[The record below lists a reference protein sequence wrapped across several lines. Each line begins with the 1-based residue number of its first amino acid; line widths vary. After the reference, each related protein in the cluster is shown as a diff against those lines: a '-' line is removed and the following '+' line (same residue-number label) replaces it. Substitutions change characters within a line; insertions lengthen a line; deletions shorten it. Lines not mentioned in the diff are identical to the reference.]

1 MTEKLFYKD
10 PYKKEF
16 DAGVVEI
23 EAGDENYRIVLDT
36 TCFYPEGGGQPADT
50 GLIGDVAV
58 FDTRKEGENVIHLCN
73 EKPSFQPGNVVH
85 GTVEWG
91 HRFDFMQQHS
101 GQHVISGVLFA
112 HEGINTLSVHMG
124 LEYTTIEVDVPS
136 ISRAAID
143 AVEDAANK
151 TIWENLEIDSSW
163 VEDSDISSLNLRRAP
178 KVRGK
183 IRIVQIKGA
192 DRVACGG
199 VHVRRTSEVGIV
211 KSIGVEFI
219 RGHARLVWKIGR
231 RAIEDYR
238 VKTDTCRSLVDTLS
252 APLGGIVAAVED
264 VVNRLSAQKRET
276 IEVQQK
282 YAEVIAKY
290 LIMRPDYAI
299 AHEFQDEERGF
310 LKLVA
315 RSLLE
320 GSRPFCLVNLQDEA
334 VQWCVGLPGNGSK
347 EILAELLPI
356 IDGKGGGKPP
366 LWQGVGSG
374 SEKAHEFLERFAE
387 IVKNLS

>member
-1 MTEKLFYKD
+1 MTEKLYYED

-23 EAGDENYRIVLDT
+23 EAAKEYYRIVLDN
-36 TCFYPEGGGQPADT
+36 TCFYPEGGGQPADI

-58 FDTRKEGENVIHLCN
+58 FDAKKEGDNVIHLCN

-85 GTVEWG
+85 GAVDWS

-101 GQHVISGVLFA
+101 GQHVISGALFA

-136 ISRAAID
+136 ISRPVID
-143 AVEDAANK
+143 AVEDVANK
-151 TIWENLEIDSSW
+151 TIWENLDINSSW
-163 VEDSDISSLNLRRAP
+163 VDDSDISSLDLRRAP
-178 KVRGK
+178 KVSGK
-183 IRIVQIKGA
+183 IRIVQIEGA

-199 VHVRRTSEVGIV
+199 VHVRRTSEIGLV
-211 KSIGVEFI
+211 KSIGVESI

-238 VKTDTCRSLVDTLS
+238 VKSDTCRSLIDTLS
-252 APLGGIVAAVED
+252 SPLGSIVAAVED
-264 VVNRLSAQKRET
+264 VVNRLNAQKRET
-276 IEVQQK
+276 NEVQQK
-282 YAEVIAKY
+282 YADVIAKY
-290 LIMRPDYAI
+290 LIMQPDYAI
-299 AHEFQDEERGF
+299 THRFEGEERGF

-315 RSLLE
+315 RPLQES
-320 GSRPFCLVNLQDEA
+320 SRPFCLINLQDEA
-334 VQWCVGLPGNGSK
+334 VQWCVGLPANGSK

-374 SEKAHEFLERFAE
+374 SEKAHEFLKRFAE
-387 IVKNLS
+387 IVKNPS